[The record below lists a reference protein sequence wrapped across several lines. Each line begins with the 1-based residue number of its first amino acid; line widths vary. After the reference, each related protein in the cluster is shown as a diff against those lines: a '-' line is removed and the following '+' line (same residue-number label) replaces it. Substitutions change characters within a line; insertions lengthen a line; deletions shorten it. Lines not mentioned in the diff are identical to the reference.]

1 MEHDRNIAVRLTA
14 DAVVVDYHLEVDE
27 YTVVF
32 IDLPAVME
40 RADLAKLT
48 KPSDFY
54 DAFARLYAP
63 IIAGTLDVRLD
74 GEELKFTCVERKHR
88 LVDSLQCDYTFR
100 AEWKLEPG
108 KRHAFK
114 FRESAYV
121 SPDRGQILLSL
132 ASDQRVKLLEKSVPD
147 EALQAVPYT
156 KLKPGEEEKL
166 RKASATFEL
175 APETEAM
182 ATSAPTSTGPNTEA
196 PATPPRRNALID
208 LLDSQHGF
216 VILLAL
222 AAFFG
227 AAHGLTPG
235 HGKTLVAAYLVGE
248 RGTFWHAFLLGLV
261 TTATH
266 TGAVI
271 ALAALLLLFPGKL
284 EAKAQTFLGLFG
296 GLLVAG
302 MGFWLLLRRLSGGAD
317 HVHIGGGHHHHHH
330 HDHGHDPGQHV
341 HDDHGRAVASSVGKE
356 GVGAWSLVVLGVSG
370 GIVPCTDAILML
382 GFAITANRLW
392 LGLPLLLAFS
402 AGLAGVLIAVGM
414 AVVAF
419 KGVAGSHLGDSRLF
433 KALPIISA
441 LLVTALGLWL
451 CYESLTL

>member
-1 MEHDRNIAVRLTA
+1 MEHDRNIVVKLTA
-14 DAVVVDYHLEVDE
+14 NAVVVDYHLEVDE

-40 RADLAKLT
+40 KAELVKLT
-48 KPSDFY
+48 RPSDFY

-63 IIAGTLDVRLD
+63 IIAANLDARLD
-74 GEELKFTCVERKHR
+74 DEELKFTCVERKHR
-88 LVDSLQCDYTFR
+88 LLDSLQCDYTFR

-108 KRHAFK
+108 KRLAFK

-121 SPDRGQILLSL
+121 SPDHGQIHLSL
-132 ASDQRVKLLEKSVPD
+132 TSDQPLRLLEKLVPD

-175 APETEAM
+175 APDAEKKT
-182 ATSAPTSTGPNTEA
+182 TPAPTGSGPDAETT
-196 PATPPRRNALID
+196 ATPPRRNALID
-208 LLDSQHGF
+208 LLDSQQGF
-216 VILLAL
+216 FILLVL

-284 EAKAQTFLGLFG
+284 EAKAQTYLGLFG

-317 HVHIGGGHHHHHH
+317 HVHIGGGHHHHQ
-330 HDHGHDPGQHV
+330 HGHGPGQHV
-341 HDDHGRAVASSVGKE
+341 HDEHGHEVPSLAGKE
-356 GVGAWSLVVLGVSG
+356 AVGAWSLVVLGVSG

-419 KGVAGSHLGDSRLF
+419 KGVAGSHLGDSRVF

-441 LLVTALGLWL
+441 VLVTALGLWL
-451 CYESLTL
+451 CYESLNL